1 MADVFYRGYVET
13 KNKKCIMKFKGK
25 TSSQLLD
32 LATAKTKN
40 EFAGVLDDTA
50 ILVDIDDAQQS
61 NTLLDMVKA
70 QGVKCRVYE
79 TTRGKHFLFF
89 NNGVNQC
96 YTHTPLAI
104 GLIADIKVGTKNSYQ
119 VLKFNGKERRVLYD
133 TGTYDKIPDWLKPV
147 QGAPAFDTLGDG
159 DGRNKAMFS
168 YILTMQRA
176 GYAKA
181 AIKETLTLVNK
192 FVLKKP
198 LSDDELN
205 VILRD
210 ESFKQTVFFQ
220 KGENG
225 ENKFLFDKFARFLIA
240 EHKICRLNGQ
250 LHIYRDGIY
259 KLGQNDIER
268 AMIEA
273 IPNIRSNQRTE
284 VMKYIELVAE
294 TVNQKDNTNYIA
306 FENGVFDLA
315 KWTLV
320 PFSPDLYL
328 TNKIPWNYNPTAKS
342 QILEDT
348 LLSLANDDPDIVAL
362 LEEAVGYCF
371 FRRQELRKSF
381 ILTGA
386 KGNGKST
393 FLDLLMYLLGP
404 DNVSNLDLKD
414 LNYRFS
420 TASLGGVLA
429 NIGDDIGDEFV
440 NGEAAATFKK
450 IVTGNRVRAERKG
463 KDEFFFNPYCKLF
476 YSAND
481 IPRIRDKTGAV
492 IDRLIIIPFDATF
505 DKNNPKFDPFLK
517 YKLQDQNVMEALIVL
532 ALEGLKR
539 VLTNQG
545 FTVCDRVKNQL
556 KEYEE
561 RNQPIIM
568 YCREHE
574 AADFVFKSTKDAY
587 GKYQAFCLNN
597 NFQPLGLGEF
607 VKQIKKFYGFNT
619 TEKRVNR
626 EKIKVFE
633 PKKGENE

>member
-13 KNKKCIMKFKGK
+13 KNKQCLMKFKGK

-61 NTLLDMVKA
+61 TTLLDMVKA

-89 NNGVNQC
+89 NAGVNQC

-159 DGRNKAMFS
+159 DGRNKAMFA

-294 TVNQKDNTNYIA
+294 TVNPKDNTNYIA
-306 FENGVFDLA
+306 FENGVFDLE
-315 KWTLV
+315 KWALI
-320 PFSPDLYL
+320 PNSPDLYL
-328 TNKIPWNYNPTAKS
+328 TNKIPWNYNPIAKS

-348 LLSLANDDPDIVAL
+348 LMSLANDDPDIVAL

-517 YKLQDQNVMEALIVL
+517 YKLQDKDVMEALIVL

-568 YCREHE
+568 YCREHD
-574 AADFVFKSTKDAY
+574 AVDFVFKSTKDAY

-607 VKQIKKFYGFNT
+607 VKQIKKFYGLNT
-619 TEKRVNR
+619 IEKRVNR